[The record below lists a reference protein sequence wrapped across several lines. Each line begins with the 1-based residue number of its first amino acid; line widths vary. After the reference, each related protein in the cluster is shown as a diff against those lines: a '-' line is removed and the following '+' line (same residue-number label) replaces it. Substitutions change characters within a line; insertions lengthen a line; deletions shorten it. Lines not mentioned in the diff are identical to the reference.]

1 MRGGGHESHV
11 HITGHRGQGPWA
23 KGQAQAILGPQRPRR
38 EAARRRDGS
47 FRPLQSAIRSP
58 QPAAVR
64 ATRLPQR
71 SGKEENVPLAVRVS
85 CAKRGRACKRP
96 STLLTALIVG
106 STVSFQHSTSPD
118 LTNRVLDGRQPAL
131 KITLKRDLTPI
142 CPDERPDDR
151 EPTVRH
157 EGPET
162 SDQTDIPPVQRQ
174 PTVLHAET
182 PRKPPRRT

>member
-1 MRGGGHESHV
+1 MNLMCTSPATGAKGHGPRAKPKQSLGLRDLGARLRGGEM
-11 HITGHRGQGPWA
+11 GPS
-23 KGQAQAILGPQRPRR
+23 GL
-38 EAARRRDGS
+38 
-47 FRPLQSAIRSP
+47 LQSAIRSP